1 MAEDSLKKK
10 TIAGLFWTFSERIGV
25 QLVSFFVQIIL
36 ARLLLPEE
44 YGVIGIVLVFINLCN
59 VFVESGFGRALIHKK
74 DADDIDYSSVLYICL
89 TTAAVLYCLMYA
101 AAPYIAAF
109 YEMPVVQ
116 PILRVMG
123 LRLFVA
129 SFNAV
134 QRAKVSKEM
143 QFRSFFL
150 STLGG
155 LLVSAGIGIGFAYY
169 GFGVWALVAQDL
181 SNITI
186 TTLILFITVRWRPR
200 LLFSWERA
208 KGLFRYGWKVLVNSL
223 IETLYEDFRSLY
235 IGKLYNADALAF
247 YTRGRQFPYLIVDNV
262 NSSINSV
269 LFPALSSRQD
279 DREDV
284 VGITRRAMKTSA
296 YVLTPMLFGLAALA
310 EPLVLCLLTEKW
322 LPCVPFLQILSFN
335 AALAPL
341 QTANTQTL
349 YAIGRSDLVMKL
361 NAVKKSFGLIMVII
375 FARISVLAMA
385 WAGVGTGVFCLIVN
399 TYPNKKLLGYGIV
412 EQIRDVAPCWLLSGA
427 MIVPV
432 LAVRKIGLP
441 LIPELAVMVLV
452 GIVAYVALSIVFRV
466 ESFTYILDT
475 IKAMLAKRKTK

>member
-10 TIAGLFWTFSERIGV
+10 TISGLFWTFFERIGV

-44 YGVIGIVLVFINLCN
+44 YGVISIVLIFINLCN
-59 VFVESGFGRALIHKK
+59 VFVESGFGRALIQKK
-74 DADDIDYSSVLYICL
+74 NADDLDYSSVFYICL
-89 TTAAVLYCLMYA
+89 TAAAVFYFLLYA

-109 YEMPVVQ
+109 YKMPLAEPV
-116 PILRVMG
+116 LRVMG

-129 SFNAV
+129 SFNAI
-134 QRAKVSKEM
+134 QRAKISKEM
-143 QFRSFFL
+143 QFRRFFL

-155 LLVSAGIGIGFAYY
+155 MLVSAAIGIFFAYW

-186 TTLILFITVRWRPR
+186 STLILFLTVRWRPR
-200 LLFSWERA
+200 LQFSWERA
-208 KGLFRYGWKVLVNSL
+208 AKLFRYGWKVLANSL
-223 IETLYEDFRSLY
+223 VETLYEDFRGLY

-247 YTRGRQFPYLIVDNV
+247 YSRGRQFPYLIVDNV

-279 DREDV
+279 DREAV

-296 YVLTPMLFGLAALA
+296 YVLSPMLFGLAALA

-322 LPCVPFLQILSFN
+322 LPCVPFLQILSIN
-335 AALAPL
+335 AALVPM
-341 QTANTQTL
+341 QTANAQTL
-349 YAIGRSDLVMKL
+349 YAIGRSDIVVRL
-361 NAVKKSFGLIMVII
+361 NVIKKSFGLIMVII

-385 WAGVGTGVFCLIVN
+385 WAGVATGVFSLIVN

-427 MIVPV
+427 MIIPV
-432 LAVRKIGLP
+432 MAVRFIGLP
-441 LIPELAVMVLV
+441 LIPELGVMVLV
-452 GIVAYVALSIVFRV
+452 GMVTYVLLSMLFKAD
-466 ESFTYILDT
+466 SFVYILNT
-475 IKAMLAKRKTK
+475 ITGILAKRKKK